1 MYDPPVEVKID
12 KADYYSIENEVLSVV
27 QRAGIRVDRRE
38 LFRALDYDRGQ
49 YEKDTPTGALMLC
62 AALWDGLN
70 PALRGLKQ
78 RRTVRNEES
87 I

>member
-49 YEKDTPTGALMLC
+49 YEKGYA
-62 AALWDGLN
+62 DGRAD
-70 PALRGLKQ
+70 ALRGIMGWLKSCPAWPE
-78 RRTVRNEES
+78 TKKDGAE
-87 I
+87 

>member
-12 KADYYSIENEVLSVV
+12 KADYYSIENEVLNVV

-49 YEKDTPTGALMLC
+49 YEKGYA
-62 AALWDGLN
+62 DGRAD
-70 PALRGLKQ
+70 ALRGIMAWLKSCPAWPE
-78 RRTVRNEES
+78 TKKDGAE
-87 I
+87 

>member
-12 KADYYSIENEVLSVV
+12 KADYYFIENEVLNVI

-49 YEKDTPTGALMLC
+49 YEK
-62 AALWDGLN
+62 
-70 PALRGLKQ
+70 
-78 RRTVRNEES
+78 
-87 I
+87 